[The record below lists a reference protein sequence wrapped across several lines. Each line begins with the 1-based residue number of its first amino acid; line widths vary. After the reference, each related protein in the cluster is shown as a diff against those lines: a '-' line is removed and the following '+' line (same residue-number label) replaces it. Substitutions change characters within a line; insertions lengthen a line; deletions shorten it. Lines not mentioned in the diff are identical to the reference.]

1 MRTWTLLALP
11 ALILG
16 LAACEAETEE
26 AGSTTEDVAAVDV
39 AAIDQTIRARA
50 QEFDDGVAARDP
62 AAIAALY
69 ADDTIIQAPGEPAMS
84 GPGSVEED
92 WAESFER
99 MPDATGD
106 GETENVMVA
115 ESGELAVETG
125 RYTFSGTAPDGTA
138 ISEDGKYITVW
149 KLQDDGT
156 WKIAVESYSSN
167 SGADEGA
174 DAAAA
179 EEEPG
184 PSE

>member
-16 LAACEAETEE
+16 LAACESETEE
-26 AGSTTEDVAAVDV
+26 AGSTTEDVAVDI

-69 ADDTIIQAPGEPAMS
+69 AADAIIQAPGEPAMS

-92 WAESFER
+92 WAESFEE

-106 GETENVMVA
+106 GETENVIVA

-167 SGADEGA
+167 SGADPGA
-174 DAAAA
+174 DAAA
-179 EEEPG
+179 EEEAG